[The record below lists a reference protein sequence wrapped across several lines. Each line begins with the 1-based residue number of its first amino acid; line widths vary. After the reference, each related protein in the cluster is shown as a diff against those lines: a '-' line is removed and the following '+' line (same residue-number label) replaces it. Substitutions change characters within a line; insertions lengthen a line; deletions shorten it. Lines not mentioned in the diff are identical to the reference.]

1 MESRYDTNDHSG
13 SLQGSET
20 GQDSCFSIPVIKK
33 NYISGK
39 QTCNSIHDNDAFSSL
54 AHNVTIGSESLDEL
68 LKITGCKRNW
78 LMTEYTV
85 RDMGSTKGLYGNDN
99 TSSYVVLVILL

>member
-1 MESRYDTNDHSG
+1 MSKIVVSP
-13 SLQGSET
+13 SL
-20 GQDSCFSIPVIKK
+20 IKK
-33 NYISGK
+33 NCVSGK
-39 QTCNSIHDNDAFSSL
+39 LTCNDIHDNDAFSSL
-54 AHNVTIGSESLDEL
+54 AHNVTIGSKSLDEL
-68 LKITGCKRNW
+68 LMITGCKRNC